1 MLPSLS
7 GMPHID
13 PELERFVQAFP
24 VARVSA
30 PGADVVK
37 IREDLDQRWRR
48 MQPVVQ
54 VGEVADLTTPVPVR
68 VYKPVLGAVDLP
80 VVVFLHGGG
89 WCTGSVVTHD
99 DLCRRI
105 SRSAQAVVVS
115 VEYRMAPEHPFPAAV
130 DDSFA
135 VLRWVGS
142 HAREIGGDPS
152 RIAVAGDSAGGNLAA
167 VLTQLARDN
176 GGPELRF
183 QLLLYPAVGGV
194 GEFPSRAENTDAPV
208 LSTADIEAFLR
219 HYAGSI
225 TGEPPVT
232 LAPALAA
239 DLSGLPP
246 AFIATV
252 WHDPLRDEAEAYGRL
267 LAAAGVPVET
277 VRFDHLVHSFAS
289 YAPLIPAASEAL
301 EQCLSALRKGLL
313 R

>member
-1 MLPSLS
+1 
-7 GMPHID
+7 MPQID
-13 PELERFVQAFP
+13 PELAQFIAAFP
-24 VARVSA
+24 VQRVSG
-30 PGADVVK
+30 PGVSVVEV
-37 IREDLDQRWRR
+37 RDDLQRRWQR

-54 VGEVADLTTPVPVR
+54 VGEVTDMTVPVPVR
-68 VYKPVLGAVDLP
+68 VYRPVLGAVDLP

-99 DLCRRI
+99 DVCRRI
-105 SRSAQAVVVS
+105 CRSVQAVVVS
-115 VEYRMAPEHPFPAAV
+115 VDYRLAPEHPFPAAV

-135 VLRWVGS
+135 VLQWVGS

-167 VLTQLARDN
+167 VLTQLARDA
-176 GGPELRF
+176 GGPALRF

-208 LSTADIEAFLR
+208 LSTADMQAFMGY
-219 HYAGSI
+219 YAGHVQ
-225 TGEPPVT
+225 GEPPAT

-252 WHDPLRDEAEAYGRL
+252 WRDPLRDEGEAYGRR
-267 LAAAGVPVET
+267 LASFGVPVEA
-277 VRFDHLVHSFAS
+277 VRFDHLVHSFGS

-301 EQCLSALRKGLL
+301 DQCLSALRKGLL

>member
-1 MLPSLS
+1 
-7 GMPHID
+7 MPHID
-13 PELERFVQAFP
+13 PELAQFIAAFP
-24 VARVSA
+24 VPRVSG
-30 PGADVVK
+30 PGVDVVQV
-37 IREDLDQRWRR
+37 RDDLQRRWQR

-54 VGEVADLTTPVPVR
+54 VAEVTDMTVPVPVR

-80 VVVFLHGGG
+80 VVVFMHGGG
-89 WCTGSVVTHD
+89 WCTASVVTHD
-99 DLCRRI
+99 DVCRRI
-105 SRSAQAVVVS
+105 CRSAQAIVVS
-115 VEYRMAPEHPFPAAV
+115 VDYRLAPEHPFPAAV

-135 VLRWVGS
+135 VLQWVGA

-167 VLTQLARDN
+167 VLTQLARDA
-176 GGPELRF
+176 GGPALRF

-208 LSTADIEAFLR
+208 LSTADMQAFLGY
-219 HYAGSI
+219 YAGHVQDS
-225 TGEPPVT
+225 PAT
-232 LAPALAA
+232 LFPALAG

-252 WHDPLRDEAEAYGRL
+252 WRDPLRDEGEAYGRL

-277 VRFDHLVHSFAS
+277 VRFDHLVHSFGS
-289 YAPLIPAASEAL
+289 YAPLIPAASAAL

>member
-1 MLPSLS
+1 
-7 GMPHID
+7 MPHID
-13 PELERFVQAFP
+13 PELERFVEAFP
-24 VARVSA
+24 VIRVSA
-30 PGADVVK
+30 PGVDVV
-37 IREDLDQRWRR
+37 RVRDDLHQRWQR
-48 MQPVVQ
+48 MQPMVQ
-54 VGEVADLTTPVPVR
+54 VGEVTDMKVPVPVR

-80 VVVFLHGGG
+80 VVVFMHGGG
-89 WCTGSVVTHD
+89 WCTGGLVTHD

-105 SRSAQAVVVS
+105 CRSVQAVVVS
-115 VEYRMAPEHPFPAAV
+115 VDYRLAPEHPFPAAV

-135 VLRWVGS
+135 VLRWVGE

-167 VLTQLARDN
+167 VLAQLARDE
-176 GGPELRF
+176 GGPALRF
-183 QLLLYPAVGGV
+183 QLLLYPSVGGV

-208 LSTADIEAFLR
+208 LSTPDMEAYLR
-219 HYAGSI
+219 YYAGHLD
-225 TGEPPVT
+225 GAPPAT

-252 WHDPLRDEAEAYGRL
+252 WRDPLRDEGEAYARQL
-267 LAAAGVPVET
+267 QAAGVPVDT

-289 YAPLIPAASEAL
+289 YAPLIPAASDAL